1 MSRMGIGSATIDLVL
16 NDGSYRIGECIKGKY
31 VIKGGTIEQKI
42 KRIESDLVQI
52 QNKDEDDIKLIVN
65 NSILSSTTILSEEER
80 VISFSCALP
89 GNLPV
94 SDKNTS
100 YRFVTRLIFDNGVN
114 SIDHDE
120 IIIQS

>member
-1 MSRMGIGSATIDLVL
+1 MSRMGIGSATIDLML
-16 NDGSYRIGECIKGKY
+16 NDVSYRIGECIKGEY
-31 VIKGGTIEQKI
+31 IIKGGTIEQKI

-52 QNKDEDDIKLIVN
+52 RNKDEDQVKLIVN
-65 NSILSSTTILSEEER
+65 NSILSSTTIFSEEER

-89 GNLPV
+89 ADLPE

-100 YRFVTRLIFDNGVN
+100 YRFITRLIFDNGVN

-120 IIIQS
+120 IIIKS